1 MMNVRLQYCIRD
13 MASINM
19 PHLLRICVVGC
30 RVKKSQCNESAIV
43 LFLQTKRNF
52 KRNKNKVTQTLV
64 NVPAG
69 TWYGTLRDTPSR
81 NKNETAP
88 FRATH
93 MIWQASSF

>member
-43 LFLQTKRNF
+43 ETKIKSHRLFSTMYLQVLSMYATGYT
-52 KRNKNKVTQTLV
+52 VT
-64 NVPAG
+64 
-69 TWYGTLRDTPSR
+69 